1 MPVAQLNAVGDSPVV
16 ELFANLPTL
25 SVEQFNIVD
34 NVFSMTVATMGAA
47 ALFFFFAR
55 SSIAPKYRPAQLVSG
70 IVVSIACY
78 HYFMIRLSW
87 NGAFSFDKTAGYVA
101 SGKAFN
107 DFYRYADWILT
118 VPLLMVEL
126 VTVMALAKEISR
138 PLLTKLVIAAALM
151 IGLGY
156 PGEISTV
163 WETRLIWGI
172 LSSLPF
178 FYILY
183 VLWVELT
190 KSLETQPPEVR
201 NLLSIARLVI
211 LITWAFYPIAYAL
224 YGDSLPGAK
233 PGLLVGE
240 RSGLGVIGVQ
250 VGYAIADITAKAGF
264 GVLIYL
270 IAKAKSELLSP
281 EELAKQQKAE
291 MAMA

>member
-1 MPVAQLNAVGDSPVV
+1 MISFASLPSLD
-16 ELFANLPTL
+16 LFQYNL
-25 SVEQFNIVD
+25 VD

-55 SSIAPKYRPAQLVSG
+55 SSVAAKYRPALLVSG

-78 HYFMIRLSW
+78 HYFMIRQSW
-87 NGAFSFDKTAGYVA
+87 QGAYVFEKAASDGGAGVYA
-101 SGKAFN
+101 SSGKAFN

-126 VTVMALAKEISR
+126 ITVMALAKAIAR
-138 PLLTKLVIAAALM
+138 PMLTKLVIAAALM

-156 PGEISTV
+156 PGEVSNDWT
-163 WETRLIWGI
+163 TRLIWGV
-172 LSSLPF
+172 LSSIPF
-178 FYILY
+178 LYILY

-190 KSLETQPPEVR
+190 KSLPTQPKEAQG
-201 NLLSIARLVI
+201 LISIARLV
-211 LITWAFYPIAYAL
+211 LLVTWAFYPIAYAI

-233 PGLLVGE
+233 PGVVGE
-240 RSGLGVIGVQ
+240 KSALGSVGIQ

-270 IAKAKSELLSP
+270 IARAKTEALTP
-281 EELAKQQKAE
+281 AE
-291 MAMA
+291 RLDQERSVMAVA

>member
-1 MPVAQLNAVGDSPVV
+1 MF
-16 ELFANLPTL
+16 ELFADLPSL
-25 SVEQFNIVD
+25 SLSQFNIVD

-47 ALFFFFAR
+47 ALFFFLAR
-55 SSIAPKYRPAQLVSG
+55 SSVAPKYRPALLVSG

-78 HYFMIRLSW
+78 HYFMIRQSW
-87 NGAFSFDKTAGYVA
+87 QGAYTFEKMAADGGGYVG

-126 VTVMALAKEISR
+126 ITVMALAKEISR

-156 PGEISTV
+156 PGEISNDWTF
-163 WETRLIWGI
+163 RLIWGL
-172 LSSLPF
+172 LSSIPF

-190 KSLETQPPEVR
+190 KAMETQPKEVR
-201 NLLSIARLVI
+201 ELLSIARLVI
-211 LITWAFYPIAYAL
+211 LVTWAFYPIAYAI

-233 PGLLVGE
+233 PGFLVGE
-240 RSGLGVIGVQ
+240 RSGLGVVGVQ
-250 VGYAIADITAKAGF
+250 IGYAIADITAKAGF
-264 GVLIYL
+264 GVLIFM
-270 IAKAKSELLSP
+270 IARAKTALLSQ
-281 EELAKQQKAE
+281 EELEKQQKAE

>member
-1 MPVAQLNAVGDSPVV
+1 VL

-25 SVEQFNIVD
+25 SLGQFNIVD

-47 ALFFFFAR
+47 ALFFFSAR
-55 SSIAPKYRPAQLVSG
+55 SSIAPKYRPALLVSG

-78 HYFMIRLSW
+78 HYFMIRQSW
-87 NGAFSFDKTAGYVA
+87 NSAYSFDKTAGYVA

-138 PLLTKLVIAAALM
+138 PLLTKLVVAAALM

-156 PGEISTV
+156 PGEVSTD
-163 WETRLIWGI
+163 WTTRLIWGV
-172 LSSLPF
+172 LSSIPF
-178 FYILY
+178 VYILY

-190 KSLETQPPEVR
+190 KSLETQPKEVR
-201 NLLSIARLVI
+201 GLISVARLVI
-211 LITWAFYPIAYAL
+211 LVTWAFYPIAYAI
-224 YGDSLPGAK
+224 YGDSLPGAI
-233 PGLLVGE
+233 PNIVGE
-240 RSGLGVIGVQ
+240 KSGLGMVGVQ

-270 IAKAKSELLSP
+270 IAKAKTELISSD
-281 EELAKQQKAE
+281 ELAKQQRAE
-291 MAMA
+291 LAGV